1 MSKKNQTIETRFL
14 KNTVLN
20 NMLDRKKDLNERF
33 NKNKEYWA
41 L

>member
-1 MSKKNQTIETRFL
+1 MKKKNDAIETRFL

-20 NMLDRKKDLNERF
+20 NLLDRKKDLNTKF